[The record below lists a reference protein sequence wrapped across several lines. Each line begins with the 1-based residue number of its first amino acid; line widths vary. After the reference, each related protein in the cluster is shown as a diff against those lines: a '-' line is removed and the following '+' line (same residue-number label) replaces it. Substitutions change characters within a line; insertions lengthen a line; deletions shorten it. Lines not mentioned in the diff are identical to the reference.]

1 MEGEIIK
8 NDKLRIVNIRQGKAA
23 YRHLM
28 SVANVQEPEVKQKI
42 KKSLKLKT
50 IGIGVTASGPRL

>member
-42 KKSLKLKT
+42 KKSL
-50 IGIGVTASGPRL
+50 